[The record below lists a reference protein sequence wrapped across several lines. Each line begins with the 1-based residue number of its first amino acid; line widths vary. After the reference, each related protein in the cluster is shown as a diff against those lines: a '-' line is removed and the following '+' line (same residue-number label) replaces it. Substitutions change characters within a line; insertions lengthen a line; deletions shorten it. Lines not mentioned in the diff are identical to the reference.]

1 MNINK
6 FKQYINKNS
15 KFVFK
20 ILVILGIIIVSAV
33 VNFRQNHSDE
43 IDLNKVDAGS
53 ETTAQETADSE
64 KYYVDISGEVKNP
77 GVYQVKKKTR
87 LVDLIEKAGGL
98 TPKAD
103 LDAINQA
110 AFVEDGSKV
119 IIPSKNSTSEGSAET
134 GETSS
139 GITTSGKV
147 NINHASQ
154 DELMTLPGVGAVIAQ
169 RIIEYR
175 SGSRFGSIEDI
186 KNVKGIGDAT
196 YEKLKDLIAV

>member
-15 KFVFK
+15 KLIFK

-43 IDLNKVDAGS
+43 IDLNKVDSGS
-53 ETTAQETADSE
+53 ETTAQQTANSE

-77 GVYQVKKKTR
+77 GVYQVKKGTR

-98 TPKAD
+98 TQKAN

-110 AFVEDGSKV
+110 SFVEDGSKI
-119 IIPSKNSTSEGSAET
+119 IIPSKDGSSESSGET

-139 GITTSGKV
+139 GITATGKV
-147 NINHASQ
+147 NINQASQ

-175 SGSRFGSIEDI
+175 SANRFESIEDI

>member
-6 FKQYINKNS
+6 FKRYINKNS
-15 KFVFK
+15 KLIFK

-43 IDLNKVDAGS
+43 IDLNKVDSGS
-53 ETTAQETADSE
+53 ETTSQQTANSE

-77 GVYQVKKKTR
+77 GVYHVKKGTR

-98 TPKAD
+98 TQKAN

-110 AFVEDGSKV
+110 SFVEDGSKI
-119 IIPSKNSTSEGSAET
+119 IIPSKDGSSESSGET

-139 GITTSGKV
+139 GITATGKV
-147 NINHASQ
+147 NINQASQ

-175 SGSRFGSIEDI
+175 SANRFGSIEDI

>member
-6 FKQYINKNS
+6 FKRYINKNS
-15 KFVFK
+15 KLIFK

-43 IDLNKVDAGS
+43 IDLNKVDSGS
-53 ETTAQETADSE
+53 ETTSQQTANSE

-77 GVYQVKKKTR
+77 GVYQVKKRTR

-98 TPKAD
+98 TQKAN

-110 AFVEDGSKV
+110 SFVEDGSKI
-119 IIPSKNSTSEGSAET
+119 IIPSKDGSSESSGET

-139 GITTSGKV
+139 GITATGKV
-147 NINHASQ
+147 NINQASQ

-175 SGSRFGSIEDI
+175 SANRFGSIEDI

>member
-6 FKQYINKNS
+6 FKGYINKNS
-15 KFVFK
+15 KLVFK

-43 IDLNKVDAGS
+43 IDLNKVNSGS
-53 ETTAQETADSE
+53 EISSQETASNE

-98 TPKAD
+98 TQNAD

-110 AFVEDGSKV
+110 AFVEDGSKI
-119 IIPSKNSTSEGSAET
+119 IIPSKGSTSENSGEN

-139 GITTSGKV
+139 ESSSTGKV
-147 NINHASQ
+147 NINQASQ

-175 SGSRFGSIEDI
+175 SGNRFGSIEDI

>member
-1 MNINK
+1 MNINN
-6 FKQYINKNS
+6 FKRYINKNS
-15 KFVFK
+15 KLIFK

-43 IDLNKVDAGS
+43 IDLNKVDSGS
-53 ETTAQETADSE
+53 ETTSQQTANSE

-77 GVYQVKKKTR
+77 GVYQVKKGTR

-98 TPKAD
+98 TQKAN

-110 AFVEDGSKV
+110 SFVEDGSKI
-119 IIPSKNSTSEGSAET
+119 IIPSKDGSSESSGET

-139 GITTSGKV
+139 GITATGKV
-147 NINHASQ
+147 NINQASQ

-175 SGSRFGSIEDI
+175 SANRFGSIEDI

>member
-6 FKQYINKNS
+6 FKRYINKNS
-15 KFVFK
+15 KLIFK

-43 IDLNKVDAGS
+43 IDLNKVDSGS
-53 ETTAQETADSE
+53 ETTSQQTANSE

-77 GVYQVKKKTR
+77 GVYQVKKGTR

-98 TPKAD
+98 TQKAN

-110 AFVEDGSKV
+110 SFVEDGSKI
-119 IIPSKNSTSEGSAET
+119 IIPSKDGSSESSGET

-139 GITTSGKV
+139 GITATGKV
-147 NINHASQ
+147 NINQASQ

-175 SGSRFGSIEDI
+175 SANRFGSIEDI